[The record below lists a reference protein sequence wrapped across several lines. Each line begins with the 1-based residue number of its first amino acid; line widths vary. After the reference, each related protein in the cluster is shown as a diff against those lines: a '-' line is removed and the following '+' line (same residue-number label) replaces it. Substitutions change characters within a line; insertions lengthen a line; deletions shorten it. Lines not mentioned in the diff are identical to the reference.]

1 MTTKE
6 LIEILKTYPED
17 MRVLIEGY
25 EGGFDDVVKIE
36 ESVFN
41 ENVSTEWYYG
51 DHERAK
57 ENAGYQF
64 KGIILRSREK

>member
-17 MRVLIEGY
+17 MRVLISGY
-25 EGGFDDVVKIE
+25 EGGFDDVEDVK

-41 ENVSTEWYYG
+41 ENVNTEWYYG
-51 DHERAK
+51 KHEKADK
-57 ENAGYQF
+57 NDGYDF
-64 KGIILRSREK
+64 KGIILY